1 MEFAPDEEEKSINPI
16 APIDFEEEVVKEK
29 HKVEEEIKI
38 AVEEE
43 INAAEK

>member
-16 APIDFEEEVVKEK
+16 ADNDFEDELVKEK
-29 HKVEEEIKI
+29 QKVEEEIKI

-43 INAAEK
+43 INADK